1 VLLFNATYN
10 VDDAI
15 VEVNKAVTAD
25 DASVGADDVVFEWFR
40 EGVWR
45 MKSATTVKRS
55 LLPSFPQ

>member
-25 DASVGADDVVFEWFR
+25 GASGGADDFVFEWFNR
-40 EGVWR
+40 NSEI
-45 MKSATTVKRS
+45 
-55 LLPSFPQ
+55 